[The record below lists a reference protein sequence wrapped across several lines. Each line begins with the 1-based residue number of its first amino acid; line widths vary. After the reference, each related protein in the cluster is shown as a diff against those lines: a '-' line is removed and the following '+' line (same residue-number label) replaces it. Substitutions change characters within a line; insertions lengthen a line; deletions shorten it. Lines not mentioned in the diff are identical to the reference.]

1 MYHDKLITI
10 ARVITET
17 ASEIDGELCHAVDAL
32 AELRAHIAELKA
44 VETAL
49 SRELT
54 AGVELTETTEQGAT
68 GRLDGVAY
76 HLTVTDAMRWS
87 LDTKAVKAE
96 MGADWYDARCK
107 VSNVRTVRTFP
118 NE

>member
-1 MYHDKLITI
+1 MYSDKLITI

-17 ASEIDGELCHAVDAL
+17 ADGIDGELCHAVDSL
-32 AELRAHIAELKA
+32 AELREHIKELQA
-44 VETAL
+44 VEKSL
-49 SRELT
+49 CKELT
-54 AGVELTETTEQGAT
+54 ADVELTETTEQGAT
-68 GRLDGVAY
+68 GRINGVAH